1 VDQVRR
7 DYRDGRDDR
16 LERNV
21 ERRALVAEIDERE
34 PADQQGRRAGQR
46 PYDDGEVDRPQLKNL
61 PYTFITRDF
70 AVFRPLLEKVS
81 VRQARTP

>member
-16 LERNV
+16 LEGDV

-34 PADQQGRRAGQR
+34 PADQQSRRARQR
-46 PYDDGEVDRPQLKNL
+46 PYDDGEVNRPQLKNL
-61 PYTFITRDF
+61 PYVFISRIWEL
-70 AVFRPLLEKVS
+70 FRP
-81 VRQARTP
+81 